1 MFPAH
6 QHRHRAQG
14 DSLRQYSLV
23 HHTTPHPLAEIPRD
37 YRCVY
42 PQGPSNAHPY
52 RRSSSVSEQEWPFS
66 STHNFCQQSQV
77 AWMTGLHLP
86 GQEDQS
92 SNLYASGMSCPENFE
107 DSTCVDEACES
118 SSCLR
123 WRFAT
128 TLNHGLECT
137 SPSRMDI
144 SRPSS
149 RSLSS
154 GPSSRG
160 STPPHDSV
168 RCSSLGEW
176 NHRVSSFPPVESSIP
191 TVSELDPQ
199 YNMHLIA
206 EVATKSKKMSIDC
219 LLNPASP
226 TSSTPPTMLHA
237 LPSQSSLQQRVLS
250 EYDRLHESHY
260 NHQYHHE
267 QIQPSEQRATS
278 PADFSRLPP
287 PPPPPSTTR
296 RRDPRDDRK
305 RREKRAWD
313 DAEIQLLLR
322 CVTEAKHGGAKWQ
335 RVANLMDNGR
345 SATSCANKFKRMK
358 HNRGPASVSDCG
370 KQFLSLSSSL
380 EDAGSPSDETMDEED
395 DELEESEESSEGEEQ

>member
-14 DSLRQYSLV
+14 DSLHQYSLV
-23 HHTTPHPLAEIPRD
+23 HHTTSHSLAEIPRD
-37 YRCVY
+37 YRSVY
-42 PQGPSNAHPY
+42 PQDP
-52 RRSSSVSEQEWPFS
+52 SSVHFCRIPSGASEQEWPFS
-66 STHNFCQQSQV
+66 ATHTLCQQSQV
-77 AWMTGLHLP
+77 AWMAGPHLP
-86 GQEDQS
+86 SQEDQS
-92 SNLYASGMSCPENFE
+92 SNLYASGMSCSENYE
-107 DSTCVDEACES
+107 DPTCAEEACES

-123 WRFAT
+123 WRFAA
-128 TLNHGLECT
+128 TLTHGLECT

-149 RSLSS
+149 KSLSS
-154 GPSSRG
+154 GSSSRS
-160 STPPHDSV
+160 STPPHESV
-168 RCSSLGEW
+168 RYSSLVEW
-176 NHRVSSFPPVESSIP
+176 NHRVSSSPPVIGSAIP

-206 EVATKSKKMSIDC
+206 EVATKSEKMSIDR

-226 TSSTPPTMLHA
+226 TSSSPPAMSLA
-237 LPSQSSLQQRVLS
+237 LSSQPSLQQRVLS
-250 EYDRLHESHY
+250 EYDRLHENQY

-267 QIQPSEQRATS
+267 QLQPSKQRATS
-278 PADFSRLPP
+278 PTDCSKLPHAVP
-287 PPPPPSTTR
+287 TR
-296 RRDPRDDRK
+296 RRDPHDGRK

-322 CVTEAKHGGAKWQ
+322 CVIEAKHGGAKWQ
-335 RVANLMDNGR
+335 RVANLMNNGR

-358 HNRGPASVSDCG
+358 HNREPANVSDCG
-370 KQFLSLSSSL
+370 KQFLSLSSSP
-380 EDAGSPSDETMDEED
+380 EDAGSPSDETMDED